1 VCEECVMGGK
11 EGVVE
16 SDIGGV
22 RRMLC
27 TVVRM
32 RWCLDRGRGCYG
44 G

>member
-32 RWCLDRGRGCYG
+32 SWCLDRGRGCYG